1 MPRIPLDE
9 IKRDLEKIDVLV
21 QNAID
26 ITDAAQVN
34 ILADEDAR
42 AEVTRNLRDV
52 IANAHLT
59 LLSL

>member
-1 MPRIPLDE
+1 MPRIPLHE
-9 IKRDLEKIDVLV
+9 IKRDLKKIDVLV

-26 ITDAAQVN
+26 ITDAAQVH
-34 ILADEDAR
+34 IMTDEDAR
-42 AEVTRNLRDV
+42 AEVSRNLRDV